1 MHSPAKYNG
10 VILGLIQS
18 RSANVNG
25 HRHAVHGRLRR
36 PQVRCSPPEP
46 GMPRNPGG
54 MPLLPDTSA
63 MRTTAVR
70 LIHEAD
76 HLHNAAAAVRA
87 YTGQVRWRG
96 PAALAFQDQAEGICA
111 SLAGASRSLIAAAT
125 ALREHAA
132 NVDSAVF
139 RLTTLAPGLVDPLGL
154 VHHGGLL
161 DGRPLRDVVRGVE
174 SVTSGAIRTL
184 ENVLPW

>member
-1 MHSPAKYNG
+1 
-10 VILGLIQS
+10 
-18 RSANVNG
+18 
-25 HRHAVHGRLRR
+25 
-36 PQVRCSPPEP
+36 
-46 GMPRNPGG
+46 

-63 MRTTAVR
+63 MRATAVR

-76 HLHNAAAAVRA
+76 HLGNAAAAVRA

-96 PAALAFQDQAEGICA
+96 PAALAFRDQAESVCE

-132 NVDSAVF
+132 NVDSAIV
-139 RLTTLAPGLVDPLGL
+139 RLTTLAPGLVDPFGL
-154 VHHGGLL
+154 IQHGGLL
-161 DGRPLRDVVRGVE
+161 DGRPLRDVVGGVE
-174 SVTSGAIRTL
+174 SVTSGAVRTL